1 MSPPR
6 DYPLDIDI
14 DLASPSVAA
23 PGPDDAR
30 SGVPLTVATL
40 FERHQASLPI
50 TEAMI
55 ADACRTLRAAESVL
69 ES

>member
-1 MSPPR
+1 MLPPP
-6 DYPLDIDI
+6 DYPLDFVG
-14 DLASPSVAA
+14 ASEAVSMSERTE
-23 PGPDDAR
+23 AR
-30 SGVPLTVATL
+30 SDVPLTVAAL